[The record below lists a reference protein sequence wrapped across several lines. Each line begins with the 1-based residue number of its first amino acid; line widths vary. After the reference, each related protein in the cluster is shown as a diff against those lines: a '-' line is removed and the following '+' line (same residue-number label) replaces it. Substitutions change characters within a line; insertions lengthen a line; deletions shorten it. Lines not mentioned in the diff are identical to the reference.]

1 MIRTTITMPIA
12 LHQRLMW
19 ASKTE
24 NKSITKLAQELL
36 ALGLAD
42 REKKK
47 TVARYAVLT
56 SLIGISKGND
66 QHLSESIDQILYGK
80 GGAWQGNGA

>member
-1 MIRTTITMPIA
+1 MIRTTITMPTS
-12 LHQRLMW
+12 LHQRLAW

-36 ALGLAD
+36 DTGLANK
-42 REKKK
+42 EKNKI
-47 TVARYAVLT
+47 VARHTVLAE
-56 SLIGISKGND
+56 LIGISKEGD

-80 GGAWQGNGA
+80 DGAWQGNGE

>member
-1 MIRTTITMPIA
+1 MIRTTITMPIS
-12 LHQRLMW
+12 LHQRLIW

-36 ALGLAD
+36 DVGLLA

-47 TVARYAVLT
+47 TVARHTIL
-56 SLIGISKGND
+56 SSIIGISKVGD
-66 QHLSESIDQILYGK
+66 KHLSENIDKILYGK
-80 GGAWQGNGA
+80 DGAWKGNNE

>member
-1 MIRTTITMPIA
+1 MIRTTITMPIS
-12 LHQRLMW
+12 LHQRLLW
-19 ASKTE
+19 ASKIE

-36 ALGLAD
+36 SLGLAD

-47 TVARYAVLT
+47 TAVRHTLLA

-66 QHLSESIDQILYGK
+66 QHLSESIDEILYGK
-80 GGAWQGNGA
+80 NGAWQGNGK